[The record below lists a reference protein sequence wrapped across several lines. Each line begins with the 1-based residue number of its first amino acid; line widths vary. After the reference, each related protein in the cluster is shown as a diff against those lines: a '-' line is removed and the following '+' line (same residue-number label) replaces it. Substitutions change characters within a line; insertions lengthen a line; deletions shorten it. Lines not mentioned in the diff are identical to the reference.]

1 LSDYFRAQRSN
12 KRILSHTNGQINLS
26 RTISTTSNKEGE
38 GGNFTF
44 AVDSARDQRND
55 MGDREELEELNYLV
69 TKILSHVRDEKARHW
84 AFENYKI
91 FLHDSY

>member
-1 LSDYFRAQRSN
+1 
-12 KRILSHTNGQINLS
+12 
-26 RTISTTSNKEGE
+26 
-38 GGNFTF
+38 
-44 AVDSARDQRND
+44 